1 VATAPA
7 KSEIQ
12 GVLKLLAD
20 TPRQI
25 AKLARGCSERQ
36 LCRQPQANAWS
47 AQEIV
52 AHLRACAAV
61 WGGSINRML
70 TEDQPTIRY
79 VSPRGWIRKTDYL
92 DQAFGESLR
101 AFTREREALLGTLRD
116 LEPIDWSRGATFT
129 ATTPGRDGT
138 VLGYAKRIAHHE
150 VQHMGQI
157 HRTIRA

>member
-1 VATAPA
+1 
-7 KSEIQ
+7 
-12 GVLKLLAD
+12 
-20 TPRQI
+20 
-25 AKLARGCSERQ
+25 
-36 LCRQPQANAWS
+36 
-47 AQEIV
+47 
-52 AHLRACAAV
+52 
-61 WGGSINRML
+61 ML